1 MNLLRAAVEAPYYAL
16 LRAAPG
22 AARPACAVM
31 ARVAWAGMPD
41 WRRNLL
47 RNARLAL
54 GPGASEAAC
63 RQCAHAMMRAMQ
75 HAVAEVFEA
84 ADATPQ
90 ALRAR
95 VAEIHG
101 REAYARVR
109 ALRRGAVLAG
119 IHMGAFEPALAWL
132 AHVERRVH
140 VLYHPDASPQFERA
154 RSQLRRRL
162 GVVEHRLTDGVAAW
176 GELRDALLADEVVVL
191 HADRVM
197 PGQQG
202 ARMPFLGLADAQLP
216 TGPVRLA
223 ASAGSALVPTFC
235 VRTARGLEVIADDP
249 VVLPE
254 APLASR
260 EVPGSDAQRALVA
273 SMERRIRAQ
282 PHEWLAFADLQGG
295 SGR

>member
-16 LRAAPG
+16 LRSAPG
-22 AARPACAVM
+22 AAAPACALM
-31 ARVAWAGMPD
+31 AKVAWAGMPH

-54 GPGASEAAC
+54 GPDASEDAC
-63 RQCAHAMMRAMQ
+63 VRCAHAMMRAMQ
-75 HAVAEVFEA
+75 RAVAEVFEA
-84 ADATPQ
+84 ADATPES
-90 ALRAR
+90 LRAR
-95 VAEIHG
+95 VVEIHG

-132 AHVERRVH
+132 AHIERRVH
-140 VLYHPDASPQFERA
+140 VLYHPDASQQFEQA
-154 RSQLRRRL
+154 RSRLRRRL

-202 ARMPFLGLADAQLP
+202 AKMPFLGVDDARLP

-223 ASAGSALVPTFC
+223 ASAGAALVPTFC
-235 VRTARGLEVIADDP
+235 IRTPRGLEVIADEP
-249 VVLPE
+249 VVLAE
-254 APLASR
+254 EPLASR
-260 EVPGSDAQRALVA
+260 EVAASAAQRALVA

-282 PHEWLAFADLQGG
+282 PQEWLAFADLQEGDA
-295 SGR
+295 R